1 MIKGGKTIVI
11 KENISL
17 VEESQWSFW
26 RCILLQIMPHYNY
39 TKAHDSSLMNHEKS
53 KKHQKRVPPAGQT
66 AFKVVKTSSSKRDAL
81 KLAEF

>member
-1 MIKGGKTIVI
+1 
-11 KENISL
+11 
-17 VEESQWSFW
+17 
-26 RCILLQIMPHYNY
+26 MPHYNY
-39 TKAHDSSLMNHEKS
+39 TKAHDNSLMNHEKS